1 MFAVSGF
8 SFTPKACSTDK
19 LDFNKLICENTG
31 PTHPAVIML
40 ETIPKSMAE
49 AIAAIK
55 ALTDADQFRAGAMK

>member
-1 MFAVSGF
+1 
-8 SFTPKACSTDK
+8 
-19 LDFNKLICENTG
+19 
-31 PTHPAVIML
+31 ML